1 MSEVTL
7 SAAIRKNLL
16 SLQQTADL
24 MSQTQTRLA
33 TGKKVN
39 TALDN
44 PTAYFTAQALDGRTS
59 HLANILDSVGQAIQ
73 TIQAANNGTTAIEKL
88 IESAK
93 AKANQAQITSNTFL
107 RASALKEYNELLAQI
122 AAIAKDSGYNG
133 KNLIGGLGKDLNVVF
148 NEDNSNHLLI
158 KSVDLTD
165 TDTGLGLPAL
175 TEAVLGTLNVTLAA
189 PGPTPLMLGDLLIDD
204 TTNFD
209 TAGNTLTFTDG
220 ASQVMGTID
229 VTPQMT
235 VADLVVAIN
244 SNFTSVRA
252 SFSAGTLKIDT
263 TEDVTISG
271 GKALGGLESAAISA
285 TSSGWQTDS
294 GIAATISTL
303 NGALDQLHSYASS
316 FSNSLTILQDR
327 QSFTKAL
334 INTLT
339 EGSDLLTLADTN
351 EEGANLLA
359 LQTRQQL
366 STTALSLANQ
376 AQQGVLRLFQ

>member
-24 MSQTQTRLA
+24 MSTTQTRLA

-39 TALDN
+39 SALDN
-44 PTAYFTAQALDGRTS
+44 PTAYFTAQSLDGRS
-59 HLANILDSVGQAIQ
+59 SQLATILDSVGQAVQ
-73 TIQAANNGTTAIEKL
+73 TIQAANNGMTAIEKL
-88 IESAK
+88 IEAAK

-107 RASALKEYNELLAQI
+107 RASALKEYNELLVQI
-122 AAIAKDSGYNG
+122 TAIAKDSGYNG
-133 KNLIGGLGKDLNVVF
+133 KNLIGGLNKDLNVIF
-148 NEDNSNHLLI
+148 NEDSSNHLLI
-158 KSVDLTD
+158 KSVDIVD
-165 TDTGLGLPAL
+165 TDTGLGLPSQ
-175 TEAVLGTLNVTLAA
+175 TEAVLGTLNVSLAA

-209 TAGNTLTFTDG
+209 NTGDTLTFTDSSSTVIG
-220 ASQVMGTID
+220 SID
-229 VTPQMT
+229 VTPTMT
-235 VADLVVAIN
+235 VADLIVAIN
-244 SNFTSVRA
+244 SNFTNVRA
-252 SFSAGTLKIDT
+252 SFSAGTLKIET
-263 TEDVTISG
+263 TEDIDIAG
-271 GKALGGLESAAISA
+271 GKALGALAAASITA
-285 TSSGWQTDS
+285 TSSAWQTDS
-294 GIAATISTL
+294 SIAATLNSL
-303 NGALDQLHSYASS
+303 NGALDRLHSYASG

-327 QSFTKAL
+327 QAFTKQL

-339 EGSDLLTLADTN
+339 EGSDALTLADTN